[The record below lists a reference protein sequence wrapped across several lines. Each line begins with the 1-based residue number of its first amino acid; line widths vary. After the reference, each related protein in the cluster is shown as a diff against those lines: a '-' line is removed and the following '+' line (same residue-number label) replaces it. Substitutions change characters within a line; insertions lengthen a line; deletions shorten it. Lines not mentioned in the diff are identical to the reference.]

1 MSRIDASH
9 DPGLRSWVDSANA
22 AGTDFPIQ
30 NLPFAA
36 FSRDGEKTRIG
47 VGIGDHI
54 LDVAA
59 LAPHLEGAARAAA
72 HACGQPVLNPLMILG
87 APARRELR
95 LALSHA
101 LAARA
106 GEPAA
111 WLRAALYPQS
121 EARLHLPARIGGFT
135 DFFAS
140 IDHAANAGSL
150 FRPDA
155 PLLPNYRHLPVAY
168 NGRANSVRCEPDIA
182 RPRGQ
187 IRIEGEDMPAY
198 LPSRRLDY
206 EVELGGYVGT
216 ASRPGRPVPVG
227 EAWDHFFGFSLLND
241 WSARDI
247 QAWEY
252 QPLGPF
258 LAKSFATS
266 VSPWVVTA
274 EALAPYRVPARPR
287 GEQAPALLPHL
298 HDAGDQEAGA
308 LDITLELHLRSARM
322 AQEGL
327 PPVVLS
333 RGNAATL
340 YWTFA
345 QMLAHHTSN
354 GSSLDAGDLLGS
366 GTVSGAGRDS
376 WGSLLEITR
385 GGAETIRLPTG
396 ETRGF
401 LADGD
406 EVIITGYCERPGLAR
421 IGFGQCR
428 GRIVAAG
435 AQA

>member
-1 MSRIDASH
+1 MNRIDASH

-22 AGTDFPIQ
+22 ADTDFPIQ

-47 VGIGDHI
+47 VGIGDRI

-72 HACGQPVLNPLMILG
+72 HACGQPVLNPLMLLG

-101 LAARA
+101 LAVRA
-106 GEPAA
+106 GEPEA
-111 WLRAALYPQS
+111 WLRSALYPQS
-121 EARLHLPARIGGFT
+121 ETRLHLPARIGGFT

-140 IDHAANAGSL
+140 IDHATNAGSL

-187 IRIEGEDMPAY
+187 IRIEGDDLPAY

-274 EALAPYRVPARPR
+274 EALAPYRGPARPR

-298 HDAGDQEAGA
+298 HDAADQEAGA

-406 EVIITGYCERPGLAR
+406 EVIITGHCERPGLAR